1 MLKGQPTLIT
11 VQTHLGQHDMTHVVQ
26 LLPDLGGT
34 HVLLLQ
40 YPHHTKAQVQKLC
53 VHATSNIANSNR
65 GTCIVH
71 ELAETTDVSQSS
83 EHIDNGG
90 HSNEVGGE

>member
-1 MLKGQPTLIT
+1 MKHISPPCTEVCVLKGQPTFIT

-40 YPHHTKAQVQKLC
+40 YPHHTKAQVQELC
-53 VHATSNIANSNR
+53 AHATSNIANSTR

-71 ELAETTDVSQSS
+71 ELAGNHGREP
-83 EHIDNGG
+83 IK
-90 HSNEVGGE
+90 